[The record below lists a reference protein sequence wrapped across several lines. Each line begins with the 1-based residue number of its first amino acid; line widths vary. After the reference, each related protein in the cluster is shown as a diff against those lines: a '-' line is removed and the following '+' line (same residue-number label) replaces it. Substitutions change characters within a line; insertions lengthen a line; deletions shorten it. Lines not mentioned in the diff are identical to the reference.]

1 MTLVPHLGL
10 VLGLLVFFATS
21 LPRGVFAA
29 SACDSF
35 GSQDAATLV
44 GGPVPANERA
54 EMKATAEN
62 GYDHTTVC
70 GWFPQGYRLATANAP
85 PPRGAQLT
93 LHEMRT
99 PAEAQA
105 FHENIT
111 AMMEEA
117 ARASPQA
124 GTFTPAAGVGD
135 AAVLQQQKLGGV
147 HLATVRFLKGNVAA
161 QLQVWQAD
169 GPPGDAAIVAARRIA
184 AR

>member
-1 MTLVPHLGL
+1 MTHVLPPGL
-10 VLGLLVFFATS
+10 VLGLVVFLEAS
-21 LPRGVFAA
+21 LPRAAFAA

-35 GSQDAATLV
+35 GSEDAATLV

-54 EMKATAEN
+54 EMKPTAEN

-70 GWFPQGYRLATANAP
+70 GWFPQGYKLATANAP
-85 PPRGAQLT
+85 PPHGAQLT

-111 AMMEEA
+111 SMMEEVA
-117 ARASPQA
+117 KASPQA
-124 GTFTPAAGVGD
+124 GTFTPASGLGD

-147 HLATVRFLKGNVAA
+147 HLATVRFLKGKVAA
-161 QLQVWQAD
+161 QLQVWRAE
-169 GPPGDAAIVAARRIA
+169 GPPGDAAVAAARRIVV
-184 AR
+184 R